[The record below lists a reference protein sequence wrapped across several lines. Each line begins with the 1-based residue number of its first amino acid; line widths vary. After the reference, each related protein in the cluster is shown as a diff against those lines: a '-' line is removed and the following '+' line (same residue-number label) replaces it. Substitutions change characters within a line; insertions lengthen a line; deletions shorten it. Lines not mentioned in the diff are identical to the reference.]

1 MRMNTLCA
9 SRRKL
14 GRIHRATVFALLGA
28 VGFMWLSAH
37 PRHAQAD
44 TLFPCQPTEVWD
56 LRSMPLPEI
65 QIGCSNN
72 FGGISWFGFATLT
85 ATPTAAELGTMN
97 RLVSLATSALLSGK
111 KLKVMVSSTNCQ
123 GDSTCRIISSWG
135 LSTP

>member
-1 MRMNTLCA
+1 
-9 SRRKL
+9 
-14 GRIHRATVFALLGA
+14 
-28 VGFMWLSAH
+28 
-37 PRHAQAD
+37 
-44 TLFPCQPTEVWD
+44 
-56 LRSMPLPEI
+56 MPLPEI

-72 FGGISWFGFATLT
+72 FGGISWFGFVTLT
-85 ATPTAAELGTMN
+85 TTPTAAELGTMN